1 MTQLGERLQRAR
13 EEQGLTLAE
22 AATATRILPRYL
34 QALEVGDYQGLPGD
48 VYARGFIRNYAQLLH
63 LPSEELI
70 QLYRQERGEATGK
83 IRVVPAAQ
91 PPRTRSCLLPSI
103 SFLGTFFVILFLVA
117 LVYFGAQGLGLFT
130 KRSIAANVT
139 PTLRPVTPTSF
150 PITPETATAVANSG
164 ATGTTRPAGATAQG
178 TGTAVSSGS
187 ATAVGPTP
195 SAAPSALP
203 GQVVVSLV
211 VLPQSGGSWV
221 EVRGTGV
228 PPVARLFGPG
238 QSGTWTGQRDLYMNI
253 GDTSAVVL
261 TVNGL
266 QCAGFPW
273 SVHGVPRRITFTAG
287 NCP

>member
-1 MTQLGERLQRAR
+1 MTQLGERLRKAR

-34 QALEVGDYQGLPGD
+34 QALEVGDFQGLPGD

-83 IRVVPAAQ
+83 IRIVPAAQ

-139 PTLRPVTPTSF
+139 PTSRPPTPTTF
-150 PITPETATAVANSG
+150 PTPPETKTTIANSG
-164 ATGTTRPAGATAQG
+164 PTGTPGPGGGTAQG
-178 TGTAVSSGS
+178 NETPGPSGS
-187 ATAVGPTP
+187 ATASGPAP

-203 GQVVVSLV
+203 GQIVVSLA

-228 PPVARLFGPG
+228 PPEARLFRPG
-238 QSGTWTGQRDLYMNI
+238 QSGTWTGQHDLYMNI

-273 SVHGVPRRITFTAG
+273 SVHGVPRRITFTTG
-287 NCP
+287 GCP